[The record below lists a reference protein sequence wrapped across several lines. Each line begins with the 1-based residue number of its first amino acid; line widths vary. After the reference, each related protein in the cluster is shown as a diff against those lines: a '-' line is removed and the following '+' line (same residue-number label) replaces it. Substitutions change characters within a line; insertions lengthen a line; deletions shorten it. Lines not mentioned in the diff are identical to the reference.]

1 MNKRLLLNLSLLIG
15 VLALIAVVYFRPG
28 IETPPALPPLTAL
41 DSAQIERIDI
51 VRGKTTLTLER
62 RADGW
67 WIAGDKPVAAD
78 ELQIET
84 LLGLAGAVPERSYA
98 VGDVDLAKLDLA
110 APETVLRLND
120 TELQFGAT
128 DPLQG
133 LRYVRIGDKVHLI
146 ADRYQNI
153 LQGQRTQLASRR
165 LLPPN
170 AVIVAVEL
178 PGLKITRNDKA
189 WTVEPADDKLSA
201 DAPQKLV
208 DAWKNAS
215 ALWVR
220 SYQKAAGSKPVT
232 VTLADGQKSVFELR
246 QAEGETL
253 LARPDLG
260 LQYQLPEETAKPLL
274 ELAPIADQPAAET
287 VPGTSADNP

>member
-15 VLALIAVVYFRPG
+15 VLALIAVVYFKPG
-28 IETPPALPPLTAL
+28 IETPPALPPLTTL
-41 DSAQIERIDI
+41 DSAQIKRIDI

-78 ELQIET
+78 EVQVET
-84 LLGLAGAVPERSYA
+84 LLGLAGAVPVRSYA
-98 VGDVDLAKLDLA
+98 VGELDPAKIGLAT
-110 APETVLRLND
+110 PETVLRLD
-120 TELQFGAT
+120 ATEFQFGAT

-133 LRYVRIGDKVHLI
+133 LRYVRIGDRVHMI
-146 ADRYQNI
+146 MDRYQNI

-165 LLPPN
+165 LLPAN
-170 AVIVAVEL
+170 ADIVAVEL
-178 PGLKITRNDKA
+178 PGLKLTKNDKA
-189 WTVEPADDKLSA
+189 WTVEPANDTLSA
-201 DAPQKLV
+201 DAPQKLI
-208 DAWKNAS
+208 DAWKRAS

-220 SYQKAAGSKPVT
+220 SYQKAASSKPVT
-232 VTLADGQKSVFELR
+232 VTLADGQKLVFELR

-260 LQYQLPEETAKPLL
+260 LQYQLPEETAQPLL
-274 ELAPIADQPAAET
+274 KLEGDVLND
-287 VPGTSADNP
+287 D

>member
-15 VLALIAVVYFRPG
+15 VLALIAVVYFKPG

-41 DSAQIERIDI
+41 DSAQIKRIDI

-78 ELQIET
+78 EVQVET
-84 LLGLAGAVPERSYA
+84 LLGLAGTVPVRSYA
-98 VGDVDLAKLDLA
+98 VDELDPAKIGLAT
-110 APETVLRLND
+110 PETVLRLD
-120 TELQFGAT
+120 GTELQFGAT

-133 LRYVRIGDKVHLI
+133 LRYVRIGDRVHMI
-146 ADRYQNI
+146 MDRYQNI

-165 LLPPN
+165 LLPAN
-170 AVIVAVEL
+170 ADIVAVEL

-189 WTVEPADDKLSA
+189 WSVEPANEKLSA
-201 DAPQKLV
+201 DAPQKLI
-208 DAWKNAS
+208 DAWMNAS

-232 VTLADGQKSVFELR
+232 VTLADGQTLVFELR

-274 ELAPIADQPAAET
+274 ELVPAEARSDAGT
-287 VPGTSADNP
+287 APGTNPDTP

>member
-15 VLALIAVVYFRPG
+15 VLALIAVVYFKPG

-41 DSAQIERIDI
+41 DSAQIKRIDI

-78 ELQIET
+78 QVQVES
-84 LLGLAGAVPERSYA
+84 LLGLAGAVPVRSYA
-98 VGDVDLAKLDLA
+98 VDELDPAKIGLAT
-110 APETVLRLND
+110 PETVLRLD
-120 TELQFGAT
+120 GTEFQFGAT

-133 LRYVRIGDKVHLI
+133 LRYVRIGDRVHMI
-146 ADRYQNI
+146 MDRYQNI

-165 LLPPN
+165 LLPAN
-170 AVIVAVEL
+170 ADIVAVEL

-189 WTVEPADDKLSA
+189 WSVEPANDKLSA
-201 DAPQKLV
+201 DAPQKLI

-232 VTLADGQKSVFELR
+232 VTLADGQTLVFELR

-260 LQYQLPEETAKPLL
+260 LQYQLPEETAQPLL
-274 ELAPIADQPAAET
+274 ELVPAEARSDAGT
-287 VPGTSADNP
+287 TPGTNPDTP